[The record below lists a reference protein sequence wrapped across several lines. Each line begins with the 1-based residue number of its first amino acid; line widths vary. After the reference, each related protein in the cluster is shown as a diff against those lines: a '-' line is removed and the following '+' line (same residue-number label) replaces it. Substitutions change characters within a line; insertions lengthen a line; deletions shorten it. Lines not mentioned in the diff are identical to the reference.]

1 MVGFPERD
9 LVLCSSIFVNATS
22 VRQLL
27 PGYKP
32 PGMQWYQRPIAQFER
47 SAAGRQNQ
55 QAE

>member
-9 LVLCSSIFVNATS
+9 LFVPSIFVSATS

-32 PGMQWYQRPIAQFER
+32 PGTQWCQRPIAQFER